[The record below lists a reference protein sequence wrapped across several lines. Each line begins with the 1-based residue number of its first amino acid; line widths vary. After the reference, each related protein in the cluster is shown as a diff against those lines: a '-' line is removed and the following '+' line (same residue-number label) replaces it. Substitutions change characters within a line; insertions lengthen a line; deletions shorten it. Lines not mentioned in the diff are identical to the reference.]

1 MLECAECGGPY
12 AISGKDRYSCTNRKK
27 RLPIEALDGAC
38 CSNSKTIT
46 RHELEERVLNCIPV
60 AFYSMEIFD
69 RNSQRMIT
77 HEVNLLKQSPSQR
90 DELTAALKATTQRQN
105 SIIQQISDRAAE
117 GRPRLAALDDQLD
130 ELEATR
136 EKLAAELNAL
146 AEPVEDFQEK
156 IAKLKAQFNP
166 TNMEIIIRKLIF
178 LARHNADEQ
187 AKQRLMPIV
196 RDLIQTVV
204 IGKTPG
210 HQPAS
215 LQVHGSIANIMASM
229 EAIDVLEQQFL
240 AAAQNDLMAK
250 IASGEIDTEA
260 KKQKLLDAYAEELK
274 SKYPEWANLQVSV
287 VAGAGFEPAA
297 FRL

>member
-1 MLECAECGGPY
+1 
-12 AISGKDRYSCTNRKK
+12 
-27 RLPIEALDGAC
+27 
-38 CSNSKTIT
+38 
-46 RHELEERVLNCIPV
+46 
-60 AFYSMEIFD
+60 MEIFD
-69 RNSQRMIT
+69 RISQRMIT

-105 SIIQQISDRAAE
+105 SIIQQISDHAAE

-166 TNMEIIIRKLIF
+166 ANMEIIIRKLIF

-229 EAIDVLEQQFL
+229 EAVDVLEQQFL

-260 KKQKLLDAYAEELK
+260 KKQKLLDAYAEKLK
-274 SKYPEWANLQVSV
+274 GKYPEWENLRVSV